1 MNFTNPVNSGGIPKF
16 HEASAQRSVR
26 DSDTLQAQWRKE
38 QKAAARADALTR
50 NMALMNRNIARIRR
64 KVGGQSDLEQIR
76 VQLCVDGVPT
86 YYLLYGEV
94 DPDQTP

>member
-1 MNFTNPVNSGGIPKF
+1 MDFTNPVPSSGIPKF
-16 HEASAQRSVR
+16 HEASSQRSPR
-26 DSDTLQAQWRKE
+26 DSEALTAHWRKQ
-38 QKAAARADALTR
+38 QKAAARVDALTR

-64 KVGGQSDLEQIR
+64 SVGGQSDLSQIR